1 MPLPTRPRVIGAIL
15 AAAPILLAAAPAGP
29 AARSDG
35 LPLGPGNLPESRHSR
50 ELAPGVTY
58 TTIVRGT
65 PAKDQFWTLTL
76 GFFSDRRSA
85 EQLVARLEAAGRPA
99 RIRRIDERA
108 PDDPRQG
115 GPLGFV
121 VRSGRFGTQAEALAE
136 SAKLLEAGFPSSVQ
150 NTAEDGGATT
160 GPWVVRVLR
169 IDPRRFA
176 GTVRPVLA
184 TGIVR
189 GRATVTAVDAKVGSF
204 AAVNGGYFVVE
215 PTDGTPGDLAGI
227 SVVGGDL
234 VSEAVRDRTDLVLPT
249 PGGAGARITEVQTR
263 LSARSSDGAL
273 REVDGLNR
281 DPGLIRACGGVGG
294 DRPTSRPLHDVTC
307 TDPSE
312 LVVVR
317 REFGRSAPAGDGVE
331 AELDATGTVRQLRF
345 RRGGQVP
352 AAGALLQG
360 TGDGGRWLR
369 QHARPGM
376 RVVVRQELRT
386 EGSPLALTPGLGI
399 VNGGPQLVQGGR
411 TDIEA
416 YEEGFVHPDD
426 PGFYWAFGVRR
437 NPRTLAGVTS
447 GGELLLVTCEGRAPG
462 FSVGL
467 SFVEEARVMRAL
479 GARDAVNLDGGGST
493 AMVIGDRLVTRPSDT
508 TGERPVGDAIVLR
521 R

>member
-1 MPLPTRPRVIGAIL
+1 ML
-15 AAAPILLAAAPAGP
+15 AAAPVLLAAAPAGSG
-29 AARSDG
+29 ASSDG
-35 LPLGPGNLPESRHSR
+35 LPLGPGNLPETRHSR

-65 PAKDQFWTLTL
+65 PSADQFWTLTL
-76 GFFSDRRSA
+76 GFFADRRSA
-85 EQLVARLEAAGRPA
+85 AALVARLEAAGHPA

-108 PDDPRQG
+108 PDDPDQG

-121 VRSGRFGTQAEALAE
+121 VRSGRFETQAEALAK

-150 NTAEDGGATT
+150 NTAEDGGRTT

-184 TGIVR
+184 TGIVP
-189 GRATVTAVDAKVGSF
+189 GTATVTAVDARAGSF
-204 AAVNGGYFVVE
+204 AAVNGGYFVIA

-227 SVVGGDL
+227 SVVRGQL

-249 PGGAGARITEVQTR
+249 PGGAGARITEVATR
-263 LSARSSDGAL
+263 LSVRSSDGAL
-273 REVDGLNR
+273 RVIDGLNR

-312 LVVVR
+312 LIVVR
-317 REFGRSAPAGDGVE
+317 REFGRTAPAGDGVE
-331 AELDATGTVRQLRF
+331 AVLDAAGTVRQLRF
-345 RRGGQVP
+345 QRGGPVP

-360 TGDGGRWLR
+360 TGDGAGWLR

-386 EGSPLALTPGLGI
+386 EHGPLPLTPGLGI
-399 VNGGPQLVQGGR
+399 VNGGPQLLAAGR
-411 TDIEA
+411 PDIEA
-416 YEEGFVHPDD
+416 FEEGFVHPDD

-437 NPRTLAGVTS
+437 NPRTLAGVTPE
-447 GGELLLVTCEGRAPG
+447 GELLLVTCEGRAAG

-467 SFVEEARVMRAL
+467 SFVEEARVMRSL

-493 AMVIGDRLVTRPSDT
+493 TMVIGNRLVTRPSDT